1 MIPISFLFSF
11 RNTIIILIDFLVER
25 GNLLTMNEIVAQSYV
40 FFLAGFETSSTT
52 MTFALFEL
60 AIHPEIQDRVRK
72 EIQTV
77 LSKHD
82 NQMTYDSLN
91 ELKYMGQVID
101 GECCSIR

>member
-1 MIPISFLFSF
+1 
-11 RNTIIILIDFLVER
+11 
-25 GNLLTMNEIVAQSYV
+25 MNEIVAQSYV